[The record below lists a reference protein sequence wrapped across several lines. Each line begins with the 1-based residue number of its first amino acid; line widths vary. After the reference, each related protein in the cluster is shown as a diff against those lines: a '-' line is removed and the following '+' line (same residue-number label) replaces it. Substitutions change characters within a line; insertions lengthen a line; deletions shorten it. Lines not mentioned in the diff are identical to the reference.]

1 MLTTPYD
8 ILGLYPVRKSRKQ
21 KQAFRSAVTRYA
33 ASLGYEARE
42 ERGSFGCVNLVLGD
56 PDRASYLVTAHYD
69 TCAWMPVPNFITP
82 CSLLPYILY
91 QTALCLAIALIPGVL
106 CGILAL
112 VTGNHL
118 LCQLLASLGAVAM
131 LSLLLIGPANRHN
144 ANDNTSGVV
153 TVLEIIK
160 SLPEIQR
167 NKVCFVLFDLEEA
180 GILGSAS
187 YRKTHR
193 QASNT
198 QTIINLDCVGDGD
211 ELRFFPTKGMKKDI
225 ARMKALYNCCGYFGS
240 KALLVA
246 DKGICFYPS
255 DQMNFPYGVGVA
267 ALKKRKK
274 LLYLDKIHTGK
285 DVNLDQTNVNIL
297 RSAIISMICCGAV
310 KKG

>member
-1 MLTTPYD
+1 MLTTPLD
-8 ILGLYPVRKSRKQ
+8 ILHQYPIRKTKKQ
-21 KQAFRSAVTRYA
+21 KQAFRAAVSRYA

-56 PDRASYLVTAHYD
+56 PDKASFLVTAHYD

-91 QTALCLAIALIPGVL
+91 QIALILTIILIP
-106 CGILAL
+106 GILGGVVILATENDLLGRLLSSFGAL
-112 VTGNHL
+112 A
-118 LCQLLASLGAVAM
+118 LLAM
-131 LSLLLIGPANRHN
+131 LVIGPANRSN
-144 ANDNTSGVV
+144 VNDNTSGVV
-153 TVLEIIK
+153 TVLEIMK
-160 SLPEIQR
+160 SLPVIQR

-180 GILGSAS
+180 GLIGSAS

-198 QTIINLDCVGDGD
+198 QTVINLDCVGDGD
-211 ELRFFPTKGMKKDI
+211 ELRFFPTKGMKKDMG
-225 ARMKALYNCCGYFGS
+225 RMKALYGCCGYFGS

>member
-8 ILGLYPVRKSRKQ
+8 ILRLYPVRKTKKQ

-42 ERGSFGCVNLVLGD
+42 EQGSFGCVNLVLGD
-56 PDRASYLVTAHYD
+56 PDKASFLVTAHYD

-91 QTALCLAIALIPGVL
+91 QIALILAIILIPGIFGGVV
-106 CGILAL
+106 ILA
-112 VTGNHL
+112 TENDL
-118 LCQLLASLGAVAM
+118 LGRLLSSFGALMLLAM
-131 LSLLLIGPANRHN
+131 LVIGPANRSN

-153 TVLEIIK
+153 TVLEIMK
-160 SLPEIQR
+160 SLPVIQW

-180 GILGSAS
+180 GLIGSAS
-187 YRKTHR
+187 YRKIHR

-198 QTIINLDCVGDGD
+198 QTVINLDCVGDGD
-211 ELRFFPTKGMKKDI
+211 ELRFFPTRGMKKDMG
-225 ARMKALYNCCGYFGS
+225 RMKALYGCCGYFGTKS
-240 KALLVA
+240 LLVA

-274 LLYLDKIHTGK
+274 LLYLDKIHTAK
-285 DVNLDQTNVNIL
+285 DINLDQTNVNIL
-297 RSAIISMICCGAV
+297 RSAIISMICCSAV